1 MCYVKYDLF
10 SLYRFIGELFKLQ
23 MLVHKIMH
31 DCVVSLL
38 KGSDEESLECLCRLL
53 TTIGKELDT
62 EKAKVRHCS
71 AAAADC
77 GFVATSSYPNNPL
90 FLLFPRWIEN
100 FS

>member
-1 MCYVKYDLF
+1 
-10 SLYRFIGELFKLQ
+10 

-62 EKAKVRHCS
+62 EKAKVCYF
-71 AAAADC
+71 AASADC
-77 GFVATSSYPNNPL
+77 SFVAMATSFYPNDPL
-90 FLLFPRWIEN
+90 FLLFSRWIEN

>member
-1 MCYVKYDLF
+1 
-10 SLYRFIGELFKLQ
+10 

-62 EKAKVRHCS
+62 EKAKVCYFAAS
-71 AAAADC
+71 ADRC
-77 GFVATSSYPNNPL
+77 VVATSSYPNDPL
-90 FLLFPRWIEN
+90 FLLYSRWIEN

>member
-1 MCYVKYDLF
+1 MRYVRYDLF

-62 EKAKVRHCS
+62 EKAKVCYF
-71 AAAADC
+71 AASADC
-77 GFVATSSYPNNPL
+77 GFVATSSYPNDPL
-90 FLLFPRWIEN
+90 FLLFSRWIEN